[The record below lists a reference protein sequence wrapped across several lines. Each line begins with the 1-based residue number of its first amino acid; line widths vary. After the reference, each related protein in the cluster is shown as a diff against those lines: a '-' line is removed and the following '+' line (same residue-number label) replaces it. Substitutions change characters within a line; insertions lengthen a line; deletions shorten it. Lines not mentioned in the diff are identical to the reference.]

1 MAEEGAAEEQEVVGP
16 AEGENEA
23 GEAGPTRPKP
33 SRRTMLLL
41 VVPILVVVAS
51 GFVANAL
58 FPTLSTNHPLLLIAL
73 DARNRFLILARDVD
87 FVPFVV
93 VAVLRRSISDPLFYL
108 LGHFYGDNAV
118 RWLEKKGGGGQVVVW
133 TEKLFKK
140 ASYPMVF
147 LFPGAVV
154 CALAGATG
162 MNPVGFVATN
172 LAGTVTAVMAVRI
185 FSASIASPVEAILGF
200 FRRNLVVTTSITVA
214 LVILSLVLN
223 WYQGKLDALELD
235 KIEGE
240 LEGKA
245 EPKDRSGDEQP
256 GT

>member
-1 MAEEGAAEEQEVVGP
+1 
-16 AEGENEA
+16 
-23 GEAGPTRPKP
+23 
-33 SRRTMLLL
+33 MLLL
-41 VVPILVVVAS
+41 IVPILLVVAS

-58 FPTLSTNHPLLLIAL
+58 FPTLSTKHPLLLIAL

-87 FVPFVV
+87 LVPFVV

-235 KIEGE
+235 KIEEE
-240 LEGKA
+240 LEGKPA
-245 EPKDRSGDEQP
+245 IAADDDDGAI
-256 GT
+256 